1 MESPVKLSKL
11 LLMVTVFIASHAV
24 AQIYRWVDEH
34 GVVHYEDC
42 PPVDC
47 AFEEVE
53 LPEGP
58 SAEKIESAKAKMR
71 EILEARKAR
80 DHAAKLEIER
90 IALEER
96 EKQELV
102 AEQLELCAETIYEL
116 DLLSQQRRIYKVLET
131 GTRLYL
137 ADADRP
143 GEVSRIS
150 ALRDEFCSA
159 DSIDEQQAIKRAHEL
174 SMALSRSC
182 EAARER
188 LERMLQTDAN
198 PDAETLKDHQAYV
211 ETFCPEIEPNDLWQG
226 DWIVT
231 RKRRQKISY

>member
-1 MESPVKLSKL
+1 
-11 LLMVTVFIASHAV
+11 MVTVFIASHAV
-24 AQIYRWVDEH
+24 AQIYRCVDEH

-102 AEQLELCAETIYEL
+102 AEQLELCAETIEL
-116 DLLSQQRRIYKVLET
+116 SAPRAVRNTPVRRIRNSDKSVAMESCS
-131 GTRLYL
+131 
-137 ADADRP
+137 RP
-143 GEVSRIS
+143 AHGFIWRMQTARVKSR
-150 ALRDEFCSA
+150 EF
-159 DSIDEQQAIKRAHEL
+159 QL
-174 SMALSRSC
+174 
-182 EAARER
+182 
-188 LERMLQTDAN
+188 
-198 PDAETLKDHQAYV
+198 
-211 ETFCPEIEPNDLWQG
+211 
-226 DWIVT
+226 
-231 RKRRQKISY
+231 